1 MGANC
6 TELNVIESFYTAI
19 DCERIYQRLLRE
31 PNWPDNR
38 YIVAGRQFT
47 LPRLQ
52 TWHADPGIRYSY
64 SNNLL
69 ETRPWSPLL
78 FAIRAKVESFLNY
91 SFNSVL
97 VNWYRNGGDYVGWHA
112 DNEPELGER
121 PFIVSLTFGAER
133 QFEFRHKKT
142 TENGRVLLRSGALLI
157 MQPDFQH
164 HWFHRVPIDQ
174 NVNEGRI
181 NLTFRKVI
189 PAISSPNG
197 CGINRPARHLPENK
211 FKAGAN

>member
-1 MGANC
+1 MICC
-6 TELNVIESFYTAI
+6 TELEVIEDFYAAT

-31 PNWPDNR
+31 QNWPSNR

-52 TWHADPGIRYSY
+52 TWHADPGIKYSY

-69 ETRPWSPLL
+69 ETRAWTFLL
-78 FAIRAKVESFLNY
+78 SDIRAKVELCLDF

-97 VNWYRNGGDYVGWHA
+97 VNWYRNGEDYVGWHA
-112 DNEPELGER
+112 DNEPELGEK

-133 QFEFRHKKT
+133 VFEFRHKKSL
-142 TENGRVLLRSGALLI
+142 ESGSLLLRSGTLLI
-157 MQPDFQH
+157 MRPDFQH
-164 HWFHRVPIDQ
+164 HWLHSVPIEK
-174 NVNEGRI
+174 NLLEGRI

-189 PAISSPNG
+189 PEPTGSQI
-197 CGINRPARHLPENK
+197 
-211 FKAGAN
+211 